1 MIYKMNTDLIFL
13 EVSKILKDTF
23 GDPDMI
29 VLRTTNAAEVEKWD
43 SMTNLFLIDSLENK
57 FEIKFSLDEILNA
70 KNVGDLCNVIAETKR
85 VL

>member
-1 MIYKMNTDLIFL
+1 MNTDLIFL